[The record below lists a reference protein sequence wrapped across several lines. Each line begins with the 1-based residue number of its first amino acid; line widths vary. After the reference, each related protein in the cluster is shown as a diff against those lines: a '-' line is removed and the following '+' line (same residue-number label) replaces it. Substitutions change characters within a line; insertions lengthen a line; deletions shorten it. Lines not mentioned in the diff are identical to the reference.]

1 MVSNIFYFHPYLGKI
16 TILTNIFQTG
26 WNHQPVIREK
36 WYAFHHHK
44 GYLEALQIASPEER
58 IGKGLDQVAMA
69 GETDLRSTNIWC
81 FGDIHATQN
90 CHFWKEALVPSFQT
104 LHFLFFHHPVSQ
116 ISSV

>member
-1 MVSNIFYFHPYLGKI
+1 MVSIFFYFHPYLGKI
-16 TILTNIFQTG
+16 TIVTDIFQMG

-69 GETDLRSTNIWC
+69 GETDLSSTNIWC

-90 CHFWKEALVPSFQT
+90 CHFWKGSTGTIFPDPA
-104 LHFLFFHHPVSQ
+104 FFVFSL
-116 ISSV
+116 SSVSNF